1 MSLQISGLGTL
12 TRDAE
17 LRATT
22 NGAWINFGIACRRK
36 GVPDGMQDV
45 DFFEASYF
53 VKNAESKIM
62 DYLKKG
68 IPIYVDRA
76 EMRADRYEKDGQ
88 KKTAFKL
95 RIFTFDFLNLK
106 RNEDKENPLAAEAK
120 TEVPEKQ
127 PSVIDKPTEV
137 GTTPTKDIPAPK
149 DDAPT
154 EEITEEEIPF

>member
-1 MSLQISGLGTL
+1 MSLSINGLATL

-17 LRATT
+17 IRPTQS
-22 NGAWINFGIACRRK
+22 GAWINFGMASRRK
-36 GVPDGMQDV
+36 GVPEGMQDV

-53 VKNAESKIM
+53 VKNPDSKIM

-68 IPIYVDRA
+68 TPIYIDRA

-106 RNEDKENPLAAEAK
+106 REEKVENSPAPESKPEKPKEPKPKPTPEK
-120 TEVPEKQ
+120 DEVYEEEVP
-127 PSVIDKPTEV
+127 
-137 GTTPTKDIPAPK
+137 
-149 DDAPT
+149 
-154 EEITEEEIPF
+154 F

>member
-1 MSLQISGLGTL
+1 MSLQISGLATL

-17 LRATT
+17 IRATQ
-22 NGAWINFGIACRRK
+22 NGAWINFGMASRRK

-45 DFFEASYF
+45 DFFEGTYY
-53 VKNAESKIM
+53 VKNPESKIM

-68 IPIYVDRA
+68 TPIYIDRA

-106 RNEDKENPLAAEAK
+106 KEKEEENPPADEAK
-120 TEVPEKQ
+120 P
-127 PSVIDKPTEV
+127 
-137 GTTPTKDIPAPK
+137 
-149 DDAPT
+149 
-154 EEITEEEIPF
+154 EIPVKAEELSKPKETPKEDVIFEEDPPF